1 MATKNTYELLQTDVL
16 IIGAGGAGL
25 RAAIEAKKQKATTL
39 IVTKEYLGGAHTSMA
54 MGGLNV
60 AIKKPATPK
69 QHYQDTINGGWHI
82 NNYKMAKIFSKEMPD
97 RIYDLEKYGVKFD
110 KLPDGTFY
118 TWAGGKQ
125 SAPLNLCAGDYTGR
139 EMIQGL
145 ISEIK
150 RLRIPYLDDY
160 FVTRLFTKGK
170 TVVGAF
176 LMDIKTGKYKVVN
189 AKTTI
194 VATGGAGMMYLI
206 NTNAPSNT
214 AEGYAWALEVGA
226 SLVDME
232 MVQFHPTGIAY
243 PPQKKGRLITEKVRG
258 HNGILT
264 NSKGERFMQRYQPKL
279 MELAGRDEV
288 SRAIYQEVEEGRG
301 TKNGGVYLDV
311 RHWKKGDVERL
322 IPDVFEEHKEMG
334 IDIRK
339 EVMEVSPSMH
349 HMMGGININEWGET
363 NVKGLFA
370 AGEVTRNVHG
380 ANRLGGNSLAEGQV
394 FGRRVGIK
402 AAKSAKKQKVI
413 PITDSMI
420 DNEVKRL
427 SVYLNR
433 KKGID
438 AKKLIHQLQK
448 TMWNNVGLIRDK
460 KRLKTAY
467 KNIKQ
472 LETKTKKLVAQN
484 KRELQTCLEL
494 ECMIKT
500 AHAIVIAAILRK
512 ESRGAHYRTDYPKM
526 DPKWEKN
533 IVVYKK
539 NGRFKTRVVPV
550 VK

>member
-25 RAAIEAKKQKATTL
+25 RAAIEAKKQGAAAL

-60 AIKKPATPK
+60 AIKSPATPK
-69 QHYQDTINGGWHI
+69 QHFEDTINGGWHI

-97 RIYDLEKYGVKFD
+97 RIYDLESYGVRFD
-110 KLPDGTFY
+110 KLPDGSFY

-139 EMIQGL
+139 EIIQGL

-150 RLRIPYLDDY
+150 RLKIPCLDDY
-160 FVTRLFTKGK
+160 FVTRLFTKEK
-170 TVVGAF
+170 TVIGAF
-176 LMDIKTGKYKVVN
+176 LMDIKTGKYKIVN
-189 AKTTI
+189 ARSTI
-194 VATGGAGMMYLI
+194 VATGGAGVMYLV

-214 AEGYAWALEVGA
+214 AEGYAWAIKVGA

-232 MVQFHPTGIAY
+232 MIQFHPTGIAY
-243 PPQKKGRLITEKVRG
+243 PPEKKGRLITEKVRG

-264 NSKGERFMQRYQPKL
+264 NSKGERFMQRFQPKL

-288 SRAIYQEVEEGRG
+288 SRAIYQEIEEGRG

-322 IPDVFEEHKEMG
+322 IPDVFEEHKKMG

-394 FGRRVGIK
+394 FGRRVGIR
-402 AAKSAKKQKVI
+402 AAKSAKRQKII
-413 PITDSMI
+413 PITNVMI
-420 DNEVKRL
+420 ENEIKRL
-427 SVYLNR
+427 NVYLNR

-438 AKKLIHQLQK
+438 AKYLTRQLQT

-460 KRLKTAY
+460 NRLKTAY

-484 KRELQTCLEL
+484 KKELQMCLEL

-500 AHAIVIAAILRK
+500 AHAIVIAALLRK

-533 IVVYKK
+533 IVVYQK

>member
-25 RAAIEAKKQKATTL
+25 RAAIETIKKGVDIL

-69 QHYQDTINGGWHI
+69 QHYQDTINGGWRI

-97 RIYDLEKYGVKFD
+97 RIYDLEGYGVKFD
-110 KLPDGTFY
+110 KLPDGSFY

-145 ISEIK
+145 IREIK

-160 FVTRLFTKGK
+160 FVTKLFTKEK
-170 TVVGAF
+170 TVIGAF
-176 LMDIKTGKYKVVN
+176 LIDIKTGKYKIVN
-189 AKTTI
+189 SKATI
-194 VATGGAGMMYLI
+194 VATGGGGMMYLI

-214 AEGYAWALEVGA
+214 GEGYAWAFAVGA
-226 SLVDME
+226 ELVDME

-288 SRAIYQEVEEGRG
+288 SRAIYREIEEGRG

-322 IPDVFEEHKEMG
+322 IPDVFEEHKEIG

-339 EVMEVSPSMH
+339 QLMEVSPSMH

-394 FGRRVGIK
+394 FGRRAGIR
-402 AAKSAKKQKVI
+402 AAKSAKRQKTISITNVVI
-413 PITDSMI
+413 E
-420 DNEVKRL
+420 NEIKRL
-427 SVYLNR
+427 NSYLNR

-438 AKKLIHQLQK
+438 AKKLTHQLQT

-472 LETKTKKLVAQN
+472 LETKTKQLVAQD
-484 KRELQTCLEL
+484 KKELQMCLEL

-500 AHAIVIAAILRK
+500 AHAIVIAALLRK
-512 ESRGAHYRTDYPKM
+512 ESRGAHYRTDYPKI

-533 IVVYKK
+533 IVVYQKK
-539 NGRFKTRVVPV
+539 GRFKTRVVPV

>member
-1 MATKNTYELLQTDVL
+1 MVTQNTYELLQTDVL

-25 RAAIEAKKQKATTL
+25 RAAIEAKKQGATTL

-60 AIKKPATPK
+60 AIKKPATSK

-97 RIYDLEKYGVKFD
+97 RIYDLESYGVRFD

-145 ISEIK
+145 IREIK

-160 FVTRLFTKGK
+160 FVTTLFTKEKKVIG
-170 TVVGAF
+170 VS
-176 LMDIKTGKYKVVN
+176 LMDIKSGKYKIVN
-189 AKTTI
+189 AKSTI
-194 VATGGAGMMYLI
+194 VATGGGGMMYLI

-214 AEGYAWALEVGA
+214 AEGYAWAIEVGA

-232 MVQFHPTGIAY
+232 MIQFHPTGIAY

-288 SRAIYQEVEEGRG
+288 SRAIYQEIEEGRG

-322 IPDVFEEHKEMG
+322 IPDVFKEHKEIG

-339 EVMEVSPSMH
+339 KVMEVSPSMH

-363 NVKGLFA
+363 NIKGLFA
-370 AGEVTRNVHG
+370 AGEVTRNIHG

-402 AAKSAKKQKVI
+402 AAKSAKRQRA
-413 PITDSMI
+413 ITITNVMI
-420 DNEVKRL
+420 EQEVKRL
-427 SVYLNR
+427 NSYLNR
-433 KKGID
+433 KKGIGP
-438 AKKLIHQLQK
+438 KSLTRQLQVI
-448 TMWNNVGLIRDK
+448 MWNNVGLVRDE

-472 LETKTKKLVAQN
+472 LNTKAKKLVARN
-484 KRELQTCLEL
+484 KKELQMCLEL

-500 AHAIVIAAILRK
+500 AHAIVISALLRK

-533 IVVYKK
+533 IVVYQK
-539 NGRFKTRVVPV
+539 NGLFKTRVIPV

>member
-1 MATKNTYELLQTDVL
+1 MVTQNTYELLQTDVL

-25 RAAIEAKKQKATTL
+25 RAAIEAKKQGATTL

-60 AIKKPATPK
+60 AIKNPATSK

-97 RIYDLEKYGVKFD
+97 RIYDLESYGVRFD

-145 ISEIK
+145 IREIK

-160 FVTRLFTKGK
+160 FVTTLFTKEKKVIG
-170 TVVGAF
+170 VS
-176 LMDIKTGKYKVVN
+176 LMNIKSGKYKMVN
-189 AKTTI
+189 AKSTI
-194 VATGGAGMMYLI
+194 VATGGGGMMYLI

-214 AEGYAWALEVGA
+214 AEGYAWAIEVGA
-226 SLVDME
+226 ILVDME
-232 MVQFHPTGIAY
+232 MIQFHPTGIAY

-288 SRAIYQEVEEGRG
+288 SRAIYQEIEEGRG

-311 RHWKKGDVERL
+311 RHWKKGDVQRL
-322 IPDVFEEHKEMG
+322 IPDVFKEHKEIG

-339 EVMEVSPSMH
+339 KVMEVSPSMH

-363 NVKGLFA
+363 NIKGLFA
-370 AGEVTRNVHG
+370 VGEVTRNIHG
-380 ANRLGGNSLAEGQV
+380 ANRLGGNSIAEGQV
-394 FGRRVGIK
+394 FGRRAGIR
-402 AAKSAKKQKVI
+402 AAKTVKKEKTT
-413 PITDSMI
+413 PISQDII
-420 DNEVKRL
+420 DTEIQRL
-427 SVYLNR
+427 NGFLQRKTGRSVQQLTQ
-433 KKGID
+433 
-438 AKKLIHQLQK
+438 QLQK
-448 TMWNNVGLIRDK
+448 VMWHNVGLIRDE
-460 KRLKTAY
+460 KRLKNALTE
-467 KNIKQ
+467 IKQ
-472 LETKTKKLVAQN
+472 LKKEVKQLIAHD
-484 KRELQTCLEL
+484 KKELQAALEL
-494 ECMIKT
+494 INIVDVAET
-500 AHAIVIAAILRK
+500 IVIGALLRK
-512 ESRGAHYRTDYPKM
+512 ESRGAHYRTDYPERN
-526 DPKWEKN
+526 PKWEKN
-533 IVVYKK
+533 IEVSLK
-539 NGRFKTRVVPV
+539 NGKLATHIVPV
-550 VK
+550 V